1 MSALAQFP
9 SVSIVTI
16 TKDDPEVATTVERAL
31 EETRRYPGDSEVL
44 VVDATPGTPHR
55 VESSGVR
62 WIAFEPRGTKATIP
76 EQRNLGVAQ
85 STGDVVVF
93 IDSGCVPE
101 PDWLQRMTRPIADE
115 GEQIVAG
122 AHASSGSASIR
133 DNDLEF
139 RGEGEYLREA
149 PTINLAIVRKV
160 FDAVGGFDESFGYGS
175 DVDFTWRSVAA
186 GYRIRHQP
194 SAVVSHDWGAM
205 GDDLRRSW
213 VYGQARFRL
222 YAKHPAHRTRV
233 MKDDPIA
240 VLYPVFLL
248 ALLLSRGDRRV
259 LATAA
264 IPMLKNRRRRPLLT
278 FAHNV
283 AFGAGVLRGAWR
295 TLIPAIPR

>member
-1 MSALAQFP
+1 MSTSAHFP

-16 TKDDPEVATTVERAL
+16 TKDDPDVAVTVENLL
-31 EETRRYPGDSEVL
+31 EESRRYPGDSEVL

-55 VESSGVR
+55 VDDGQVR

-76 EQRNLGVAQ
+76 EQRNVGVAQ
-85 STGDVVVF
+85 SSGDVVVF
-93 IDSGCVPE
+93 IDSGCVPGPE
-101 PDWLQRMTRPIADE
+101 WLRHMTAPIRDE

-122 AHASSGSASIR
+122 AHTASGRGSIR
-133 DNDLEF
+133 DHDLDF
-139 RGEGEYLREA
+139 RGGSEYLREA
-149 PTINLAIVRKV
+149 PTINLAIVKSV
-160 FDAVGGFDESFGYGS
+160 FTAVGGFDESFGYGS
-175 DVDFTWRSVAA
+175 DVDFTWRSVAS

-194 SAVVSHDWGAM
+194 SAVVSHDWGAT

-213 VYGQARFRL
+213 VYGQARFKL
-222 YAKHPAHRTRV
+222 YAKHPAHRSRV

-240 VLYPVFLL
+240 VLYPLFLL
-248 ALLLSRGDRRV
+248 AVVLSRGDRRV

-264 IPMLKNRRRRPLLT
+264 VPMVKNLRRRPLLT

-295 TLIPAIPR
+295 MLAPNVP

>member
-1 MSALAQFP
+1 MSTSAQFP
-9 SVSIVTI
+9 AVSIVTI
-16 TKDDPEVATTVERAL
+16 TKNDPDVAVTVRAIL
-31 EETRRYPGDSEVL
+31 EESRRYAGDSEVL

-55 VESSGVR
+55 IEDSGLR
-62 WIAFEPRGTKATIP
+62 WLSFEPRGTKATIP
-76 EQRNLGVAQ
+76 EQRNVGVAQ

-93 IDSGCVPE
+93 IDSGCAPG
-101 PDWLQRMTRPIADE
+101 PDWLERMTAPIRED

-122 AHASSGSASIR
+122 AHTAAGSSIR
-133 DNDLEF
+133 DNDLGY
-139 RGEGEYLREA
+139 RGESEYLREA
-149 PTINLAIVRKV
+149 PTINLAIVKRV
-160 FDAVGGFDESFGYGS
+160 FEAVGGFDESFGYGS

-194 SAVVSHDWGAM
+194 SAVVSHDWGAT

-213 VYGQARFRL
+213 IYGQARFKL
-222 YAKHPAHRTRV
+222 YAKHPAHRSRV

-240 VLYPVFLL
+240 VLYPAFLL
-248 ALLLSRGDRRV
+248 AVVLSRGDRRV

-264 IPMLKNRRRRPLLT
+264 VPMVKNLRRRPLLT

-295 TLIPAIPR
+295 TLTPTA